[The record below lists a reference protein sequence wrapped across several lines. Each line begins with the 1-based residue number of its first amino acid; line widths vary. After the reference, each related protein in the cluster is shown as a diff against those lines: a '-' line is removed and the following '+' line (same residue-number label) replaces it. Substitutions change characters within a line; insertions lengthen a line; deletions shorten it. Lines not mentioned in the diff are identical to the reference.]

1 MKGKLYGVGV
11 GPGDP
16 KLMTYKAV
24 ETIQKCQVVA
34 VPKSGNSEQV
44 ALNIAK
50 EFIKNQILIDCYMP
64 MIRDKEA
71 LRKQHEEVV
80 SELKGYLDK
89 GQDIAFLTLGDPT
102 IYSTY
107 MYIHRLIK
115 EMGYETEIIPGISS
129 ICSVAAA
136 LNDSLCEGSDCLH
149 IIPASYKGKE
159 DYLDLEGTKVLMKTG
174 KSMEK
179 VKQHLK
185 EKGLY
190 ERVRAVEC
198 ASMPNEKIHESLDT
212 VEESSYFSV
221 IVVKER

>member
-24 ETIQKCQVVA
+24 ETIQKCQVIA

-190 ERVRAVEC
+190 ERARAVEC